1 VPSSPVRVTI
11 FDNRFPMLLLYYRAS
26 DFRRDLTV
34 AILVPLE
41 HEVPA
46 RDAKGNA
53 VNAAAAPA
61 TVAGERSSKYH

>member
-1 VPSSPVRVTI
+1 
-11 FDNRFPMLLLYYRAS
+11 MLLLYYRAS